1 MSYKFDP
8 NSILRGFEMTD
19 KDHSIYEYLQDGFSI
34 KQTAGLLEC
43 STATVQK
50 IRKRYPEQFPPAA
63 PRVGN
68 QCQGRPKTASP
79 SVPLSVRV
87 PAWIFARI
95 KSEII
100 DLGLTKSGF
109 INGLL
114 DARYKGQD
122 IYNGFEAGGECSHEP
137 GDVVRNH
144 NSNHD
149 RDEFVCSRCGAK
161 LEKGR

>member
-1 MSYKFDP
+1 
-8 NSILRGFEMTD
+8 MTD
-19 KDHSIYEYLQDGFSI
+19 RSDEIY
-34 KQTAGLLEC
+34 AGLLAGLSVRLAARALRV
-43 STATVQK
+43 STATVQAV
-50 IRKRYPEQFPPAA
+50 RSQYPDKFKPAQ
-63 PRVGN
+63 RLDVKY
-68 QCQGRPKTASP
+68 QSGRPVVNEP

-161 LEKGR
+161 LERGR